1 MPSGTPKDVT
11 LCYKVGGQP
20 AFFMAETGWPAAPR
34 AVAHR
39 ARPVRNRFV
48 WPEAGAVSVDERLWS
63 CARVTLADE
72 DLELDDLVV
81 AGRGP
86 RVMKIIIDGEG
97 GVGVDRLAS
106 ASRGISRL
114 LDEVD
119 PFDGPYS
126 LEGDLAGSGAEAAA
140 APPLREVGGAGGHGQ
155 DRRGGGREPAPSGGV
170 GVGERRRLRFEDG
183 RRRAE
188 DLIRAGAFGPDQ
200 IRVEEDT

>member
-1 MPSGTPKDVT
+1 M
-11 LCYKVGGQP
+11 CYKVGGQP

-39 ARPVRNRFV
+39 AAPSEIGSDGR
-48 WPEAGAVSVDERLWS
+48 EAGAVSIDERLWDL
-63 CARVTLADE
+63 CEGYLAAE

-114 LDEVD
+114 LDDMD

-126 LEGDLAGSGAEAAA
+126 LEVTSPGLERKLRRPRHYEKSVGREVTVKTGVEVDGSRRHRGVLESVGADGFVLRMDGAE
-140 APPLREVGGAGGHGQ
+140 RKISFGQ
-155 DRRGGGREPAPSGGV
+155 VRSAQT
-170 GVGERRRLRFEDG
+170 RFEWKKIPKSARKSG
-183 RRRAE
+183 
-188 DLIRAGAFGPDQ
+188 
-200 IRVEEDT
+200 